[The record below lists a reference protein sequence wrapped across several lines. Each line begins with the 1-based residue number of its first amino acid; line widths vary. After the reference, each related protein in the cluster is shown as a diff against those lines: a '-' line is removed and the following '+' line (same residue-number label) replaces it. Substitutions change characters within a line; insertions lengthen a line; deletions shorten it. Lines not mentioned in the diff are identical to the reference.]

1 MQRTLMIKLFLM
13 ACLCMMFLVGLGMIK
28 GLVNERQFYKQAVV
42 DEIKQTQV
50 SNQTITTPFIVQD
63 GKTIMPIIP
72 SDSQIDGSLLVSD
85 GKYSRSIYQIIS
97 YDGKFHVKQ
106 SYRMADFLQDNQSGT
121 TPNQAK
127 PSDEQSTAYQE
138 PPAKEMVDTT
148 QSSITIVPSYR
159 LLIPISDLRGVNLP
173 FVMVNNQKISTVF
186 VQSQT
191 GDYLQADL
199 GHLKDVKELNISFD
213 FEIAGLDEVAFAPLG
228 DNSVF
233 RVSADWADVKFYGD
247 ALPSQKT
254 LTKNDFSAV
263 WQNPYLAQQ
272 NNAILL
278 SNMTCIQDCRNTDYR
293 TAQTQFIDVSNI
305 YTQTDRTIKYALI
318 LLVVSFGTFF
328 LFEIIKNLR
337 IHPIQYALV
346 AAALL
351 SFYTLLLSLAEHIVF
366 WQAYLVASVACVG
379 LIGWYAC
386 YMLASLG
393 RGALFSLILG
403 GLYAGFYVILSASE
417 FNLLL
422 GSVFCFAL
430 IFVVMF
436 ITRHIDWYAIGY
448 SNNDKDDKNN
458 PPKTHHKPS
467 VINQDT
473 QENPQPIANQ
483 DKNAASS
490 TGETL

>member
-13 ACLCMMFLVGLGMIK
+13 ACLCLMFLVGLGMIK
-28 GLVNERQFYKQAVV
+28 GLVNERQFYKQEVV

-50 SNQTITTPFIVQD
+50 GNQTITTPFIVQD
-63 GKTIMPIIP
+63 GKKSTPITP
-72 SDSQIDGSLLVSD
+72 SDSQIDGKLLVSD
-85 GKYSRSIYQIIS
+85 GKYSRSIYQVIS

-106 SYRMADFLQDNQSGT
+106 TYHLADFLQDDKNSTPPIAKIDDGQSAVYQELLAKGVIT
-121 TPNQAK
+121 TPK
-127 PSDEQSTAYQE
+127 PSAE
-138 PPAKEMVDTT
+138 
-148 QSSITIVPSYR
+148 ITPSYR

-173 FVMVNNQKISTVF
+173 FVMVGNQKIATSF

-199 GHLKDVKELNISFD
+199 GYLKDIKELTISFD
-213 FEIAGLDEVAFAPLG
+213 FEMAGLDEVAFALLG
-228 DNSVF
+228 ENSVF
-233 RVSADWADVKFYGD
+233 QLSGDWADVKFYGD

-254 LTKNDFSAV
+254 LTKNDFGAV

-278 SNMTCIQDCRNTDYR
+278 DNISCTEDCQIRGYR
-293 TAQTQFIDVSNI
+293 TVQTQFIDVSNI

-328 LFEIIKNLR
+328 LFEVIKGLR

-366 WQAYLVASVACVG
+366 WQAYVAASVACVG

-393 RGALFSLILG
+393 RGAVFSLILG

-422 GSVFCFAL
+422 GSVFCFVL

-436 ITRHIDWYAIGY
+436 ITRHIDWYAIGR
-448 SNNDKDDKNN
+448 KDDEDDERH
-458 PPKTHHKPS
+458 PPKTYHKAN
-467 VINQDT
+467 ITNNN
-473 QENPQPIANQ
+473 QENQQLVTKQENNTTIQ
-483 DKNAASS
+483 
-490 TGETL
+490 TGEMS